1 MKKNVTKT
9 AQKSEAELHKELAQL
24 RKEITKAKLE
34 HMMSP
39 QKDTNTN
46 MKKRKQIAV
55 ILTILNRKPRHKV
68 GILTSKPSEK

>member
-1 MKKNVTKT
+1 MKTTVTKI
-9 AQKSEAELHKELAQL
+9 AQKTETELHKELAQL
-24 RKEITKAKLE
+24 RKEIIKSKLE

-55 ILTILNRKPRHKV
+55 ILTILN
-68 GILTSKPSEK
+68 SKKLKS

>member
-1 MKKNVTKT
+1 MKTTVTKT
-9 AQKSEAELHKELAQL
+9 AQKTETELHKELAQL
-24 RKEITKAKLE
+24 RKEIIKSNLE

-55 ILTILNRKPRHKV
+55 ILTILN
-68 GILTSKPSEK
+68 SKKLKS